1 MSHVLHSSVIVL
13 TFCTAQGA
21 LTSDVF
27 GWHPWWR
34 WADWWG
40 PLAEWDLRACPPQSS
55 CGPSAWS
62 WPGMGRCSPAMLGT
76 LKHSQTLLATMQFIH
91 LLDGQPIQSSELS
104 TVISTLTRWADFF
117 CGILSVKTTTYLK
130 VNMDIFP
137 ETTTQLV
144 KKICKIFS
152 QISFKFLRGR
162 SLKQELNI

>member
-1 MSHVLHSSVIVL
+1 
-13 TFCTAQGA
+13 
-21 LTSDVF
+21 
-27 GWHPWWR
+27 
-34 WADWWG
+34 
-40 PLAEWDLRACPPQSS
+40 
-55 CGPSAWS
+55 
-62 WPGMGRCSPAMLGT
+62 
-76 LKHSQTLLATMQFIH
+76 MQFIH

-137 ETTTQLV
+137 ETMTQLV